1 MYCNAC
7 SQDRQ
12 PKLASSYLRLIFP
25 EEVGRLEVRVF
36 IGTLVEA
43 VLVDEL
49 HVPEMKHK
57 SMLKS
62 LTSEVG
68 NSNGC

>member
-1 MYCNAC
+1 MHFNAC

-12 PKLASSYLRLIFP
+12 PKLAASYLCLVFP

-49 HVPEMKHK
+49 HVPETKHK

-62 LTSEVG
+62 LASKAG
-68 NSNGC
+68 NSNGR